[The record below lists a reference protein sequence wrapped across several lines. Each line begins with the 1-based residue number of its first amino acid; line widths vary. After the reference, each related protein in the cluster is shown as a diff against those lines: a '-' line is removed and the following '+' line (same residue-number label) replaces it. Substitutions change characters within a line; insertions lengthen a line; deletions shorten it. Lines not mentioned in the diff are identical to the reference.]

1 MSKDLNIKLQ
11 VKLVLD
17 LIKSISP
24 GKSVELR
31 VPPYGAI
38 QCVSGSNHRR
48 GTPPNTVE
56 MSGET
61 LIKLINQPDSWSI
74 LCLRGEIQASGIL
87 SDLTEI
93 ITQASNIWVSESE
106 ENH

>member
-1 MSKDLNIKLQ
+1 MAKDLDVKTQ
-11 VKLVLD
+11 VKLILD

-38 QCVSGSNHRR
+38 QCVAGGNHRR

-56 MSGET
+56 MSGPT
-61 LIKLINQPDSWSI
+61 LVKLIASPHLWAELVGQ
-74 LCLRGEIQASGIL
+74 GEISASGVA
-87 SDLTEI
+87 SDLSEI
-93 ITQASNIWVSESE
+93 IKHAALKINKQQIT
-106 ENH
+106 

>member
-1 MSKDLNIKLQ
+1 MTKDPQITAT
-11 VKLVLD
+11 VKEILD
-17 LIKSISP
+17 LIKGISP

-56 MSGET
+56 MSGQT
-61 LIKLINQPDSWSI
+61 LVKLINEPSHWI
-74 LCLRGEIQASGIL
+74 TLCESGEVRASGLL
-87 SDLTEI
+87 SDLSNVFA
-93 ITQASNIWVSESE
+93 QAAVIYRA
-106 ENH
+106 